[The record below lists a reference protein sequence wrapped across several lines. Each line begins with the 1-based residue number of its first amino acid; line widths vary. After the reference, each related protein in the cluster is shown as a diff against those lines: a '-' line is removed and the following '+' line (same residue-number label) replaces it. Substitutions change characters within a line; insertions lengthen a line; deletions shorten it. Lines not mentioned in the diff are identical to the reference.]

1 MSTVSVV
8 LPTYNRARWLPR
20 TIDSILCQS
29 HPPAEILVV
38 DDGSSDETDEIIR
51 SYDRRVR
58 YFRQENAGVSA
69 ARNRGIQAAVGRW
82 IAFADSDDLWHPA
95 KLEVQLAALAES
107 SKDSWCISGFNLI
120 DPQDRPLPDKQSW
133 EVVFPVLN
141 DLGAAPDQH
150 FASALS
156 RRSVSAAGQDH
167 AVFHGDLFGL
177 LFLGNIALPS
187 SLLVSR
193 NLLSKTGGFDESF
206 RIAEE
211 TELIHRLSSMAE
223 GTIVMTP
230 LVGYRVTQTDSLT
243 SSDNTVTLI
252 RNALLSGER
261 AARLRKLTEVEAE
274 MLSKGRGL
282 LLLRLAYAQL
292 SNLDLVEAR
301 ATILDAWKQGEVRTI
316 RAAAIAGMALLPK
329 PALRAAHRAKS
340 FFRSVR

>member
-8 LPTYNRARWLPR
+8 LPTYNRAQWLPR

-29 HPPAEILVV
+29 HPPAEVLVV
-38 DDGSSDETDEIIR
+38 DDGSSDETEGIIR

-69 ARNRGIQAAVGRW
+69 ARNRGIQAAIGRW
-82 IAFADSDDLWHPA
+82 IAFADSDDLWHPT
-95 KLEVQLAALAES
+95 KLEVQLTALAKS
-107 SKDSWCISGFNLI
+107 SNASWCISGCNLI
-120 DPQDRPLPDKQSW
+120 DPQDRPLPNEQSW
-133 EVVFPVLN
+133 KIVFPVFN
-141 DLGAAPDQH
+141 AIRATPDQH
-150 FASALS
+150 FASALL
-156 RRSVSAAGQDH
+156 RLSVSAARQDH
-167 AVFHGDLFGL
+167 AVYHGDLFGL
-177 LFLGNIALPS
+177 LFLGNVGLPS

-206 RIAEE
+206 RVAEE
-211 TELIHRLSSMAE
+211 TELIHRLSSVAE

-230 LVGYRVTQTDSLT
+230 LVGYRVTQADSLT

-274 MLSKGRGL
+274 MFSRGRGL

-292 SNLDLVEAR
+292 SDLNLTEAR
-301 ATILDAWKQGEVRTI
+301 STILDVWKLGEVRTI
-316 RAAAIAGMALLPK
+316 RAAAIAGMTLLPK
-329 PALRAAHRAKS
+329 PALQAAHRAKS
-340 FFRSVR
+340 VVRSFR